1 MPSPFQPVS
10 KDPEA
15 AHKLLAS
22 LWERSLPTLH
32 ERLTLL
38 DNSVVAAQAGAL
50 TPQLRQE
57 AMETAHKLAG
67 SLGMFG
73 YPEGTDFARRIEHQ
87 LENDTPVDALQLA
100 QNVAAL
106 RASLSL

>member
-1 MPSPFQPVS
+1 MPPA

-15 AHKLLAS
+15 TRKLLAS
-22 LWERSLPTLH
+22 LWERSLPVLR
-32 ERLTLL
+32 ERCALL
-38 DNSVVAAQAGAL
+38 ERAAAAAQAGIL
-50 TPQLRQE
+50 TPELRAE
-57 AMETAHKLAG
+57 ATAIAHKLSG

>member
-1 MPSPFQPVS
+1 
-10 KDPEA
+10 
-15 AHKLLAS
+15 
-22 LWERSLPTLH
+22 
-32 ERLTLL
+32 
-38 DNSVVAAQAGAL
+38 
-50 TPQLRQE
+50 
-57 AMETAHKLAG
+57 METAHKLAG

>member
-15 AHKLLAS
+15 ARKLLAS
-22 LWERSLPTLH
+22 LWERSLPTLQ

-38 DNSVVAAQAGAL
+38 DDAVVAARAGAL
-50 TPQLRQE
+50 TLQLRQN

-73 YPEGTDFARRIEHQ
+73 YPEGTDFARRIEQQ
-87 LENDTPVDALQLA
+87 LDATTPVNALQLA
-100 QNVAAL
+100 QDVAAM